1 MVVMDTGARDGADR
15 VALVIVTLAYYHTIQ
30 RYNRATT
37 NLQDPEGRRARGGAA
52 YNNSAVAVDREGM
65 ASIGSQYR

>member
-1 MVVMDTGARDGADR
+1 MVVMDTG
-15 VALVIVTLAYYHTIQ
+15 LLSSLLPSLIITPFNVTIAPTS
-30 RYNRATT
+30 